1 MSNVN
6 DIISLSGRTE
16 LFTSYD
22 EITDI
27 ETLLPDFQLNL
38 AAHYANVIEI
48 EYLKNYWKGAQT
60 ILDRVKVV
68 REDIDN
74 KVVINL
80 AQSSTRMI
88 TGYTF
93 GKPIEFIHKKENDE
107 DEIEILNNCF
117 SVEHKT
123 LIDNEI
129 FTDMSVNGIGY
140 RLVTPQKGY
149 SKGQY
154 ELGVSPFSLT
164 RLDPKNTFVVYSTDI
179 PKRAIYACH
188 YHNVKIWDSTT
199 NSYGEFRIFTIY
211 QGNREYRFKVGGGAP
226 SILSIDDMVTDP
238 KINLLG
244 IPIIEYRNNMSI
256 SGDWELAISIMD
268 ALNVVASDSVN
279 DVVQFVQSILVF
291 INADLDDPEVVDEL
305 KKSKMLS
312 LISTQGL
319 NADVKYISD
328 QLDSAGVHTLRE
340 WLEEEFDIVV
350 GIPDRKTRGGGGGD
364 TGEAVKLRDGWGDLE
379 VLARSKEPYVR
390 KGEME
395 TLKFA
400 INSLKVYNLVEDLKI
415 YNIEIKFSRNKN
427 DNLLV
432 KTQSYSNLIG
442 TKTIA
447 PEDAVNICDFTNDS
461 KEIASKGESYWAEK
475 AEAEV
480 QAEEKKL
487 SMVNEVNQN
496 NEAGQDVEL

>member
-1 MSNVN
+1 MST
-6 DIISLSGRTE
+6 DMLQGRRE

-22 EITDI
+22 EDTPL
-27 ETLLPDFQLNL
+27 EVLLPDFELSL
-38 AAHYANVIEI
+38 ALHYQNVIEI
-48 EYLKNYWKGAQT
+48 EYLRNYWKGGQP
-60 ILDRVKVV
+60 ILDRIKVV

-74 KVVINL
+74 KVIINL
-80 AQSSTRMI
+80 AQSSTRTI

-107 DEIEILNNCF
+107 DEIEVLKNCF
-117 SVEHKT
+117 SVQHKT
-123 LIDNEI
+123 LVDNEI

-140 RLVTPQKGY
+140 RMVTPQKGY
-149 SKGQY
+149 NKGQY
-154 ELGVSPFSLT
+154 ELGISPFALT

-188 YHNVKIWDSTT
+188 YHDIKLWNVKT
-199 NSYGEFRIFTIY
+199 NSYDEFRVFTIY
-211 QGNREYRFKVGGGAP
+211 QGNKEYRFKVPGAAP
-226 SILSIDDMVTDP
+226 SLIPLETMVDQP
-238 KINLLG
+238 KVNLLG

-256 SGDWELAISIMD
+256 SGDWELAMSIMD

-291 INADLDDPEVVDEL
+291 INADLDDPEVVAEL

-312 LISTQGL
+312 LISPSGL

-328 QLDSAGVHTLRE
+328 QLDSTGVQTLRE
-340 WLEEEFDIVV
+340 WLEQEFDIQV

-379 VLARSKEPYVR
+379 VVARSKEPYVR
-390 KGEME
+390 KGEIE

-400 INSLKVYNLVEDLKI
+400 INSLKVYNLIEDLKI

-432 KTQSYSNLIG
+432 KTQSYSNLIA
-442 TKTIA
+442 TKTVA
-447 PEDAVNICDFTNDS
+447 PEDAVTICDFTNDA
-461 KEIASKGESYWAEK
+461 KEITAKGESYWSAKDAETAK
-475 AEAEV
+475 LEAATQEPLTT
-480 QAEEKKL
+480 ETINN
-487 SMVNEVNQN
+487 NEV
-496 NEAGQDVEL
+496 GQDVGL